1 MAMFP
6 PFYATCAANAGVKAI
21 FGTSP
26 RIYPHGQAPAAGSVG
41 FATPYAVQQ
50 IITGSPENFLA
61 GGPDTDGFTVQVD
74 VYAETVA
81 SAASGAQAIRDAIEP
96 VAYISAWRGQFKDPD
111 TDLYRYSFD
120 VDFLTP
126 R

>member
-41 FATPYAVQQ
+41 FATPYAVHQM
-50 IITGSPENFLA
+50 IPGSPENYLA
-61 GGPDTDGFTVQVD
+61 GVPDTDAFTLQVD
-74 VYAETVA
+74 VYADTVA
-81 SAASGAQAIRDAIEP
+81 AAASAAQAIRDAIEP
-96 VAYISAWRGQFKDPD
+96 IAYIAAWRGGNKDPD
-111 TDLYRYSFD
+111 TELYRYGFD

>member
-26 RIYPHGQAPAAGSVG
+26 RIYPHGQAPASGSVG

-50 IITGSPENFLA
+50 IITGSPSRGSSSA
-61 GGPDTDGFTVQVD
+61 TSRS
-74 VYAETVA
+74 VA
-81 SAASGAQAIRDAIEP
+81 SHA
-96 VAYISAWRGQFKDPD
+96 
-111 TDLYRYSFD
+111 
-120 VDFLTP
+120 TP
-126 R
+126 AK

>member
-1 MAMFP
+1 
-6 PFYATCAANAGVKAI
+6 
-21 FGTSP
+21 
-26 RIYPHGQAPAAGSVG
+26 
-41 FATPYAVQQ
+41 
-50 IITGSPENFLA
+50 
-61 GGPDTDGFTVQVD
+61 VQVD

-81 SAASGAQAIRDAIEP
+81 SAASGAQAIRDAIEQ